1 MINRSHKLGQMQPD
15 VLHCEFSNGDGYA
28 RDWHA
33 HDCHMLLLPRHG
45 SLLLSTEDRN
55 HHAQL
60 SSRAFSVIA
69 PDFGHA
75 TLAAHGRESHLTLY
89 VDPDYMR
96 GYTPENLGINADA
109 MIAGHGEWQRS
120 NMLDNILSLHDQIVL
135 TNRSREGG
143 DDVRRLRHINHLLF
157 EECMRMVAG
166 GKRISVAGSIGNRNN
181 TNNAMLIR
189 QIQTFISDHLDVH
202 HDIDALCHQFHLSR
216 RHLTRLFRDVTQE
229 TVIDYANRRRVE
241 HAHRLICENGMS
253 ALDAGLAVGVD
264 SPSYL
269 ARLFRKHLG
278 LLPRDCRKHH

>member
-1 MINRSHKLGQMQPD
+1 MITRSHKLGQMQPD
-15 VLHCEFSNGDGYA
+15 VLRCELSNGDGYA

-45 SLLLSTEDRN
+45 SLLLSTEDSSS
-55 HHAQL
+55 HAQL
-60 SSRAFSVIA
+60 SSLAFSVIA

-96 GYTPENLGINADA
+96 RYAPEHAGIDADR

-120 NMLDNILSLHDQIVL
+120 DMLDTMLGLHDQIVL
-135 TNRSREGG
+135 SNLPGSDARQ
-143 DDVRRLRHINHLLF
+143 LRHINHLLF
-157 EECMRMVAG
+157 EECMRLVAG
-166 GKRISVAGSIGNRNN
+166 GKRVGAGGRHGNS
-181 TNNAMLIR
+181 NNAMLIR
-189 QIQTFISDHLDVH
+189 QVQSYICDNLDVH

-216 RHLTRLFRDVTQE
+216 RHLTRLFRDLTQE
-229 TVIDYANRRRVE
+229 SVIDYANRQRVE
-241 HAHRLICENGMS
+241 RAHRLICERGMS
-253 ALDAGLAVGVD
+253 ALDAGIAVGID

-269 ARLFRKHLG
+269 ARLFRKYLG